1 MHIEYMR
8 TYDYGF
14 IENLSLPSKLFG
26 SAHRILSLND
36 RLDGLISNNADLFSR
51 LMSIAS
57 IESVKWS
64 NAIEGI
70 GSTDERIRGIVLHN
84 TEPVG
89 HDENAISG
97 YRDALELIHR
107 NWHDLPFDDIT
118 MCGLHKTM
126 YAHIGGGGSFKVT
139 DNIIVDR
146 TGGGETVR
154 WRPVPAAET
163 EDNIRSLVNAYREA
177 CGNPEIEPL
186 LLIPCV
192 ILDFLCIHPFSDGNG
207 RMSRLL
213 TDLLLYR
220 HGIDIQR
227 YVSLESAINATKDR
241 YYDTLKASS
250 EGWHEN
256 TNDYVPFMGY
266 FIDVLNMCVTDLDR
280 RRVSAVPRKNSKT
293 ERIESVVLES
303 MVPISKR
310 EICEMLVDV
319 SPSTVEA
326 VLSRMLKEGRILK
339 IGTTNS
345 ARYRR
350 V

>member
-1 MHIEYMR
+1 MR

-14 IENLSLPSKLFG
+14 IENLSLPSRLFG
-26 SAHRILSLND
+26 SARRVISLND

-97 YRDALELIHR
+97 YRDALELIYR

-118 MCGLHKTM
+118 ICGLHKAM
-126 YAHIGGGGSFKVT
+126 YARIGGGGSFKVT

-146 TGGGETVR
+146 AGGGETVR
-154 WRPVPAAET
+154 WRPVPAIET
-163 EDNIRSLVNAYREA
+163 EENVQALVNAYREA
-177 CGNPEIEPL
+177 CGNPEIDPM

-220 HGIDIQR
+220 HGISIQR
-227 YVSLESAINATKDR
+227 YVSIESAINATKDR
-241 YYDTLKASS
+241 YYDALKASS

-256 TNDYVPFMGY
+256 RNDYVPFIGY
-266 FIDVLNMCVTDLDR
+266 FMDVLNICVTDLDR
-280 RRVSAVPRKNSKT
+280 RRISAVPRKNSKT

-303 MVPISKR
+303 LVPISKR

-350 V
+350 A